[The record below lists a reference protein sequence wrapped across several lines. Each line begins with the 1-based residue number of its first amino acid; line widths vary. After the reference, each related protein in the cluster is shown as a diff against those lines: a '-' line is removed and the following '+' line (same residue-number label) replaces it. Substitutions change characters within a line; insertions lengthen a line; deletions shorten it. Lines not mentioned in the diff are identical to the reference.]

1 MDVGKRLVLSVVSC
15 GLVGTG
21 MAGCATAATSDQ
33 PFAGNAAT
41 ARVAGICQ
49 NVMGLS
55 PRERLR
61 GGNWLGNDKLDYW
74 TSYYRGCLISLSDS
88 LQSVS
93 DNQVVQQAEER
104 CRDRG
109 LPPGSADLAL
119 CVLQTANEH
128 PQPAVSQMTDSGQT
142 SVSAATAAPGSF
154 YFASPSES
162 ARREQL
168 ACAALGLSPAQG
180 EFKTCVQQLKATLY
194 AIDHPID

>member
-1 MDVGKRLVLSVVSC
+1 MNVGKHLALSVVSC

-21 MAGCATAATSDQ
+21 LAGCATAAASDQ
-33 PFAGNAAT
+33 PSAGNTAT
-41 ARVAGICQ
+41 ARVAEICQ
-49 NVMGLS
+49 KVMGLS

-88 LQSVS
+88 LQTVS

-104 CRDRG
+104 CRARD
-109 LPPGSADLAL
+109 LLPGSADLAL
-119 CVLQTANEH
+119 CVLQTANAH
-128 PQPAVSQMTDSGQT
+128 PQPAASQTTDSGRT
-142 SVSAATAAPGSF
+142 SVSAAAAAPGSF
-154 YFASPSES
+154 YFASPSVS

-180 EFKTCVQQLKATLY
+180 EFESCVQQ
-194 AIDHPID
+194 